1 MEQASF
7 WRTLPGLLTAIAG
20 VVTAVTGLLVA
31 LPRIGLLEREAPP
44 ANIREA
50 PPENIREAPP
60 ANISG
65 VWVANVTYSWGVTQK
80 ERFSLQADGTRVIG
94 TATFL
99 GVPRA
104 AADGTLAG
112 DTVSFSVRGEELLGS
127 DRRPYQ
133 LTYRGTVVGGG
144 LHFVLEDSRGNPPI
158 QFAAM
163 RE

>member
-7 WRTLPGLLTAIAG
+7 WRTIPGLLTAIAG

-31 LPRIGLLEREAPP
+31 LPKVGLLEREAPT
-44 ANIREA
+44 
-50 PPENIREAPP
+50 

-65 VWVANVTYSWGVTQK
+65 VWVANVTYGWGATHK
-80 ERFSLQADGTRVIG
+80 ERFALQADGARVVG
-94 TATFL
+94 SVTFL

-104 AADGTLAG
+104 AVGGTLDG
-112 DTVSFSVRGEELLGS
+112 DSVSFSVRGEELLGS
-127 DRRPYQ
+127 ERRPYE

>member
-7 WRTLPGLLTAIAG
+7 WRTIPGLLTAIAG
-20 VVTAVTGLLVA
+20 VVTAVTGLLIA
-31 LPRIGLLEREAPP
+31 LPQVGLLRRDPPP
-44 ANIREA
+44 AHIN
-50 PPENIREAPP
+50 
-60 ANISG
+60 G
-65 VWVANVTYSWGVTQK
+65 VWVANVTYSWGATQK
-80 ERFSLQADGTRVIG
+80 ERFSLQADGSRVVG

-104 AADGTLAG
+104 AGAGTVNG
-112 DTVSFSVRGEELLGS
+112 DALSFVVQGEELLGS
-127 DRRPYQ
+127 ERRPFE
-133 LTYRGTVVGGG
+133 LTYRGTIVGGG

>member
-1 MEQASF
+1 MEQGSF
-7 WRTLPGLLTAIAG
+7 WRTIPGVLTAIAG
-20 VVTAVTGLLVA
+20 VITAVTGLLVA
-31 LPRIGLLEREAPP
+31 LPKVGLLEREPS
-44 ANIREA
+44 
-50 PPENIREAPP
+50 P

-65 VWVANVTYSWGVTQK
+65 VWVADVTYSWGATYK
-80 ERFSLQADGTRVIG
+80 ERISLQADGTRVVG

-104 AADGTLAG
+104 AVGGMLDG
-112 DTVSFSVRGEELLGS
+112 DTLTFAVQGEELLGAE
-127 DRRPYQ
+127 RRPFE

-144 LHFVLEDSRGNPPI
+144 LHVVLEDSRGNPPV

>member
-1 MEQASF
+1 MLGFAGVDHASF
-7 WRTLPGLLTAIAG
+7 WRTIPGLLTAVAG
-20 VVTAVTGLLVA
+20 LVTAVTGLLLA
-31 LPRIGLLEREAPP
+31 LPKVGLLERP
-44 ANIREA
+44 RT
-50 PPENIREAPP
+50 P

-65 VWVANVTYSWGVTQK
+65 VWVADVTYGWGATYK
-80 ERFSLQADGTRVIG
+80 ERFSLQADGTRVVG

-104 AADGTLAG
+104 AVGGTLDG
-112 DTVSFSVRGEELLGS
+112 DTFSFTVQGEELLGA
-127 DRRPYQ
+127 DRRPFQ

-144 LHFVLEDSRGNPPI
+144 LHVVVEDSRGHPPI

>member
-31 LPRIGLLEREAPP
+31 LPRVLEREPPP
-44 ANIREA
+44 ANI
-50 PPENIREAPP
+50 N
-60 ANISG
+60 G
-65 VWVANVTYSWGVTQK
+65 VWVANVTYSWGATYK
-80 ERFSLQADGTRVIG
+80 ERFSLQADGTRVVG

-99 GVPRA
+99 NVPRA
-104 AADGTLAG
+104 AVGGTLNG
-112 DTVSFSVRGEELLGS
+112 DTLSFAVHGEELLGS
-127 DRRPYQ
+127 DRRQ
-133 LTYRGTVVGGG
+133 FELTYRATIVGGG
-144 LHFVLEDSRGNPPI
+144 LHFALEDSRGNPPI

>member
-7 WRTLPGLLTAIAG
+7 WRTLPGVLTAIAG
-20 VVTAVTGLLVA
+20 LVTAVTGLLIA
-31 LPRIGLLEREAPP
+31 LPKVGLLDREPQP
-44 ANIREA
+44 ANI
-50 PPENIREAPP
+50 N
-60 ANISG
+60 G
-65 VWVANVTYSWGVTQK
+65 VWVANVTYSWGVTHT
-80 ERFSLQADGTRVIG
+80 ERFSLQADGTRVVG

-104 AADGTLAG
+104 AVDGTRQG
-112 DTVSFSVRGEELLGS
+112 DALSFAVRGEELLGS
-127 DRRPYQ
+127 DRRQ
-133 LTYRGTVVGGG
+133 FDLMYRGTVVGGG

>member
-7 WRTLPGLLTAIAG
+7 WRTIPGLLTAIAG

-31 LPRIGLLEREAPP
+31 LPKVGLLEREAPP
-44 ANIREA
+44 
-50 PPENIREAPP
+50 PH
-60 ANISG
+60 ISG
-65 VWVANVTYSWGVTQK
+65 VWVANVTYSWGTTQK
-80 ERFSLQADGTRVIG
+80 ERFSLQADGTRVVG

-104 AADGTLAG
+104 AVDGTLEG
-112 DTVSFSVRGEELLGS
+112 DTVSFSVQGEELLGA
-127 DRRPYQ
+127 DRRPFQ